1 MKKDVAGFKIN
12 LSKQLGRGAF
22 ATVYE
27 CSKEGITIPLCV
39 KVIHLISDEE
49 YDQQALKREIKILM
63 NLTNYHHPHIINVV
77 EICEDWQQRVCY
89 VFMEKCSQGHIEN
102 TIKARASTKSFFS
115 AGEIIEMTTQII
127 KGYSLL
133 YKNSIIHRDLK
144 PENLLFGDDG
154 KIKISDFGMSKILEK
169 ETRNQLIFQSQV
181 GTPYYASPQVLDDGK
196 YSSKTDVF
204 SLGVIVYY
212 FTFLRLPFDKRTF
225 TELKLQQ
232 IALLKDKNLIFPE
245 MKIQGENQEKDLL
258 LRFMSKTITF
268 YEETRIDWPTIFKM
282 FLSPEECIESTAL
295 VPQQK
300 LESIIIPPLSD
311 LITDSKGQK
320 RSEKAC
326 QSYQVRTL
334 ISNLMAREEL
344 ARSCQQYLIC
354 LNKYTSIF
362 SNQDKHMLKAALCGY
377 QMAINLNQ
385 MFLISNQYDQV
396 CKQIQET
403 FKENN
408 IKIECESYMN
418 DKYEKVE
425 EQKQQV
431 LKNSQNNLIQFK
443 ESISQVLQGE
453 AEIKD
458 EALKKFK
465 ILLSKAEQQPNYE
478 IYAQWFN
485 YYYQKQIISKM
496 QKYLNQA
503 QEQETLMFLALS
515 KKFVAVEKDYPL
527 KEFLAQIPSYIS
539 YMDTE
544 QDFLKQYL
552 RANPQQQYLIDSNRN
567 EK

>member
-1 MKKDVAGFKIN
+1 MKKEVAGFKIN

-27 CSKEGITIPLCV
+27 CQKEGIIMPLCV
-39 KVIHLISDEE
+39 KVIHLMSDDV
-49 YDQQALKREIKILM
+49 YDQQALIRETNILKY
-63 NLTNYHHPHIINVV
+63 LTSFHHPHIINVV
-77 EICEDWQQRVCY
+77 DIHQDQQQRVFY
-89 VFMEKCSQGHIEN
+89 VFMEKCIQGHIEN
-102 TIKARASTKSFFS
+102 TIKARASTKQFFS
-115 AGEIIEMTTQII
+115 AAEIIEMTTQII
-127 KGYSLL
+127 QGYSLL

-144 PENLLFGDDG
+144 PENLLYGNDG
-154 KIKISDFGMSKILEK
+154 KIKISDFGMSKILDK
-169 ETRNQLIFQSQV
+169 EARNQLVFQSQV

-212 FTFLRLPFDKRTF
+212 FTFLKLPFDKKTF

-232 IALLKDKNLIFPE
+232 MALLKNKTLVFPE
-245 MKIQGENQEKDLL
+245 MKIQGENYEKDLL
-258 LRFMSKTITF
+258 IRFMSETITF

-282 FLSPEECIESTAL
+282 FLPPEESVESAAL
-295 VPQQK
+295 VPQQSF
-300 LESIIIPPLSD
+300 ESIIQPKSD
-311 LITDSKGQK
+311 AIIDNRGQQ
-320 RSEKAC
+320 RSEKAF

-344 ARSCQQYLIC
+344 ASSVQQYLIC

-362 SNQDKHMLKAALCGY
+362 SNQDKNMLKAALCGY

-385 MFLISNQYDQV
+385 IFLISNQYDQV

-403 FKENN
+403 FRENN

-425 EQKQQV
+425 IQKQQV
-431 LKNSQNNLIQFK
+431 QKNSQSNLIQFK
-443 ESISQVLQGE
+443 ESIQQVLQGE

-485 YYYQKQIISKM
+485 YYYQKYIISKM

-503 QEQETLMFLALS
+503 QEEETLMFLALS
-515 KKFVAVEKDYPL
+515 KKFVAVEKDYPI
-527 KEFLAQIPSYIS
+527 KDFFSIIPLYIS

-544 QDFLKQYL
+544 KEYLKQYL
-552 RANPQQQYLIDSNRN
+552 RANPQQQQIIDSNRN